1 MKVIRVKNHITVI
14 LDNGTMLTNSN
25 CTDELYNNV
34 MVNQNDEEQVQCL
47 LVPEFCKKKEEI
59 EIKTR
64 MLTDFTA
71 SKYLSVF
78 GNSVY
83 IKSVSEL
90 TVPEDLAVALFKA
103 EQDQDTELVQTYLNF
118 WTLCSLNPDSRARTN
133 LFWFLKRYGMT
144 ISKSGL
150 FVAYRNVQLKS
161 EGKQIKSY
169 LANFVSNQYS
179 RVKYKLKKSPKNYF
193 VGYQVDLTEDNLIV
207 HFDKAKFKQI
217 LGKLDELYANLS
229 DEQVAPV
236 YTDAHT
242 RTFTIKI
249 GEPVTID
256 RSKCDADSSV
266 TCSKGLHLGGKSW
279 LEEGYFGDTTL
290 LCLVNPSDVVAIPEI
305 DSYGKMR
312 VCAYYPVQIVNRD
325 EDGKIIDQVIDDGF
339 EDDFMH
345 HIAYSGDI
353 NNTDIV
359 NYTVDIP
366 EIPEISKKK
375 ILNRLVEI
383 SNSLNKKYVD

>member
-1 MKVIRVKNHITVI
+1 MKIIRIKNHITVI

-34 MVNQNDEEQVQCL
+34 MANQNDEEQVQCL

-59 EIKTR
+59 EVKTK

-133 LFWFLKRYGMT
+133 LFWFLKRYGMV

-161 EGKQIKSY
+161 EGSEISSKWAEFISTSY
-169 LANFVSNQYS
+169 SKI
-179 RVKYKLKKSPKNYF
+179 KYKFKKSPKNYF
-193 VGYQVDLTEDNLIV
+193 VGKDANGDKVCVLTESSLTKVKGNL
-207 HFDKAKFKQI
+207 Q
-217 LGKLDELYANLS
+217 ELYNKLNDQDLS
-229 DEQVAPV
+229 PV

-256 RSKCDADSSV
+256 RSKCDSV
-266 TCSKGLHLGGKSW
+266 QENTCSRGLHVAGRTWITKGS
-279 LEEGYFGDTTL
+279 FGNISL
-290 LCLVNPSDVVAIPEI
+290 MVLVNPADVVAVPP
-305 DSYGKMR
+305 DDNYGKMR
-312 VCAYYPVQIVNRD
+312 CCAYYPVQLIERD
-325 EDGKIIDQVIDDGF
+325 EDGEIIDQVIDDGF

-345 HIAYSGDI
+345 HIAYSGDV
-353 NNTDIV
+353 NNTDII

-383 SNSLNKKYVD
+383 SNSLKKKVC

>member
-1 MKVIRVKNHITVI
+1 MKVIRIKNHITVI

-25 CTDELYNNV
+25 CTDELYNDV
-34 MVNQNDEEQVQCL
+34 MANQNDEEQVQCL

-59 EIKTR
+59 EVKTK

-133 LFWFLKRYGMT
+133 LFWFLKRYGMV

-161 EGKQIKSY
+161 EGKQIKSD

-207 HFDKAKFKQI
+207 HFDKSKFKQV
-217 LGKLDELYANLS
+217 LGKLDELYTNLS
-229 DEQVAPV
+229 DEEVAPV

-256 RSKCDADSSV
+256 RSKCDSV
-266 TCSKGLHLGGKSW
+266 QENTCSRGLHVAGRTWITKGS
-279 LEEGYFGDTTL
+279 FGNISL
-290 LCLVNPSDVVAIPEI
+290 MVLVNPADVVAVPP
-305 DSYGKMR
+305 DDNYGKMR
-312 VCAYYPVQIVNRD
+312 CCAYYPVQLIERD
-325 EDGKIIDQVIDDGF
+325 EDGEIIDQVIDDGF

-383 SNSLNKKYVD
+383 SNSLKKKVC

>member
-1 MKVIRVKNHITVI
+1 MKVIRIKNHITVI

-34 MVNQNDEEQVQCL
+34 MANQNDEEQVQCL

-59 EIKTR
+59 EVKTK

-71 SKYLSVF
+71 SKYLSIF

-133 LFWFLKRYGMT
+133 LFWFLKRYGMV

-161 EGKQIKSY
+161 EGSEISSKWAEFISTSY
-169 LANFVSNQYS
+169 SKI
-179 RVKYKLKKSPKNYF
+179 KYKFKKSPKNYF
-193 VGYQVDLTEDNLIV
+193 VGKDANGDKVCVLTESSLTKVKGNL
-207 HFDKAKFKQI
+207 Q
-217 LGKLDELYANLS
+217 ELYNKLNDQDLS
-229 DEQVAPV
+229 PV

-256 RSKCDADSSV
+256 RSKCDSV
-266 TCSKGLHLGGKSW
+266 QENTCSRGLHVAGRTWITKGN
-279 LEEGYFGDTTL
+279 FGNISL
-290 LCLVNPSDVVAIPEI
+290 MVLVNPADVVAVPP
-305 DSYGKMR
+305 DDNYGKMR
-312 VCAYYPVQIVNRD
+312 CCTYYPVQLIERD
-325 EDGKIIDQVIDDGF
+325 EDGEIIDQVIDDGF

-345 HIAYSGDI
+345 HIAYSGDV
-353 NNTDIV
+353 NNTDII

-383 SNSLNKKYVD
+383 SNSLKKKVC

>member
-1 MKVIRVKNHITVI
+1 MKVIRIKNHITVI

-25 CTDELYNNV
+25 CTDELYNDV
-34 MVNQNDEEQVQCL
+34 MANQNDEEQVQCL

-59 EIKTR
+59 EVKTK

-133 LFWFLKRYGMT
+133 LFWFLKRYGMI

-161 EGKQIKSY
+161 EGSEISSKWAEFISTSY
-169 LANFVSNQYS
+169 SK
-179 RVKYKLKKSPKNYF
+179 VKYKFKKSPKNYT
-193 VGYQVDLTEDNLIV
+193 VGKDMNGDKVCVLNPGLSLSKVKGNL
-207 HFDKAKFKQI
+207 Q
-217 LGKLDELYANLS
+217 ELYNKLNDQDLS
-229 DEQVAPV
+229 PV
-236 YTDAHT
+236 YTDAYT

-256 RSKCDADSSV
+256 RSKCDSV
-266 TCSKGLHLGGKSW
+266 QENTCSRGLHVAGRTWITEGSFGKIS
-279 LEEGYFGDTTL
+279 LMV
-290 LCLVNPSDVVAIPEI
+290 LVNPADVVAVPP
-305 DSYGKMR
+305 DDNYGKMR
-312 VCAYYPVQIVNRD
+312 CCAYYPVQLIERD
-325 EDGKIIDQVIDDGF
+325 ENGEIIDQVIDDGF

-383 SNSLNKKYVD
+383 SNSLKKKVC

>member
-1 MKVIRVKNHITVI
+1 MKVIRIKNHITVI

-34 MVNQNDEEQVQCL
+34 MANQNDEEQVQCL

-59 EIKTR
+59 EVKTK

-133 LFWFLKRYGMT
+133 LFWFLKRYGMV

-161 EGKQIKSY
+161 EGSEISSKWAEFISTSY
-169 LANFVSNQYS
+169 SK
-179 RVKYKLKKSPKNYF
+179 VKYKFKKSPKNYTIGKDANGDK
-193 VGYQVDLTEDNLIV
+193 VCVLTESSLTKIKGNLQ
-207 HFDKAKFKQI
+207 D
-217 LGKLDELYANLS
+217 LYNKLNDQDLS
-229 DEQVAPV
+229 PV

-256 RSKCDADSSV
+256 RSKCDSV
-266 TCSKGLHLGGKSW
+266 QENTCSRGLHVAGRTWITKGS
-279 LEEGYFGDTTL
+279 FGNISL
-290 LCLVNPSDVVAIPEI
+290 MVLVNPADVVAVPP
-305 DSYGKMR
+305 DDNYGKMR
-312 VCAYYPVQIVNRD
+312 CCAYYPVQLIERD
-325 EDGKIIDQVIDDGF
+325 EYGEIIDQVIDDGF

-383 SNSLNKKYVD
+383 SNSLKKKVC

>member
-1 MKVIRVKNHITVI
+1 MKVIRIKNHITVI

-25 CTDELYNNV
+25 CTDELYNDV
-34 MVNQNDEEQVQCL
+34 MANQNDEEQVQCL

-59 EIKTR
+59 EVKTK

-133 LFWFLKRYGMT
+133 LFWFLKRYGMV

-161 EGKQIKSY
+161 EGSERSSKWAEFISTSY
-169 LANFVSNQYS
+169 SKI
-179 RVKYKLKKSPKNYF
+179 KYKFKKSPKNYF
-193 VGYQVDLTEDNLIV
+193 VGKDANGDKVCVLTESSLTKVKGNL
-207 HFDKAKFKQI
+207 Q
-217 LGKLDELYANLS
+217 ELYNKLNDQDLS
-229 DEQVAPV
+229 PV

-256 RSKCDADSSV
+256 RSKCDSV
-266 TCSKGLHLGGKSW
+266 QENTCSRGLHVAGRTWITKGS
-279 LEEGYFGDTTL
+279 FGNISL
-290 LCLVNPSDVVAIPEI
+290 MVLVNPADVVAVPP
-305 DSYGKMR
+305 DDNYGKMR
-312 VCAYYPVQIVNRD
+312 CCAYYPVQLIERD
-325 EDGKIIDQVIDDGF
+325 EDGEIIDQVIDDGF

-383 SNSLNKKYVD
+383 SNSLKKKVC

>member
-1 MKVIRVKNHITVI
+1 MKVIRIKNHITVI

-25 CTDELYNNV
+25 CTDELYNDV
-34 MVNQNDEEQVQCL
+34 MANQNDEEQVQCL

-59 EIKTR
+59 EVKTK

-161 EGKQIKSY
+161 EGKTIKTE
-169 LANFVSNQYS
+169 LANFISNQYS

-193 VGYQVDLTEDNLIV
+193 IGYQVDLTEDNLIV
-207 HFDKAKFKQI
+207 HTDKAKFKQI

-256 RSKCDADSSV
+256 RSKCDAV
-266 TCSKGLHLGGKSW
+266 QENTCSRGLHVAGRTWITKGS
-279 LEEGYFGDTTL
+279 FGNISL
-290 LCLVNPSDVVAIPEI
+290 MVLVNPADVVAVPP
-305 DSYGKMR
+305 DDNYGKMR
-312 VCAYYPVQIVNRD
+312 CCAYYPVQLIERD
-325 EDGKIIDQVIDDGF
+325 EDGEIIDQIIDDGF

-383 SNSLNKKYVD
+383 SNSLKKKVC

>member
-1 MKVIRVKNHITVI
+1 MKVIRIKNHITVI

-25 CTDELYNNV
+25 CTDELYNDV
-34 MVNQNDEEQVQCL
+34 MANQNDEEQVQCL

-59 EIKTR
+59 EVKTK

-161 EGKQIKSY
+161 EGSEISSKWAEFISTSY
-169 LANFVSNQYS
+169 SK
-179 RVKYKLKKSPKNYF
+179 VKYKFKKSPKNYT
-193 VGYQVDLTEDNLIV
+193 VGKDINGNKICVITENSLTKVKGNL
-207 HFDKAKFKQI
+207 Q
-217 LGKLDELYANLS
+217 ELYNKLN
-229 DEQVAPV
+229 DQELAPV

-256 RSKCDADSSV
+256 RSKCDSV
-266 TCSKGLHLGGKSW
+266 QENTCSRGLHVAGRTWITKGS
-279 LEEGYFGDTTL
+279 FGNISL
-290 LCLVNPSDVVAIPEI
+290 MVLVNPADVVAVPP
-305 DSYGKMR
+305 DDNYGKMR
-312 VCAYYPVQIVNRD
+312 CCAYYPVQLIERD
-325 EDGKIIDQVIDDGF
+325 EDGEIIDQVIDDGF

-383 SNSLNKKYVD
+383 SNSLKKKVC

>member
-1 MKVIRVKNHITVI
+1 MKVIRIKNHITVI

-25 CTDELYNNV
+25 CTDELYNDV
-34 MVNQNDEEQVQCL
+34 MANQNDEEQVQCL

-59 EIKTR
+59 EVKTK

-133 LFWFLKRYGMT
+133 LFWFLKRYGMV

-161 EGKQIKSY
+161 EGSEISSKWAEFISTSY
-169 LANFVSNQYS
+169 SKI
-179 RVKYKLKKSPKNYF
+179 KYKFKKSPKNYT
-193 VGYQVDLTEDNLIV
+193 VGKDANGDKVCVLTESSLTKVKGNL
-207 HFDKAKFKQI
+207 Q
-217 LGKLDELYANLS
+217 ELYNKLNDQDLS
-229 DEQVAPV
+229 PV

-249 GEPVTID
+249 GEPVTMN
-256 RSKCDADSSV
+256 RSKCNADSNV
-266 TCSKGLHLGGKSW
+266 TCSNGLHLGGKSW
-279 LEEGYFGDTTL
+279 LEQGYFGDTTL

-312 VCAYYPVQIVNRD
+312 VCAYYPVQIVDRD
-325 EDGKIIDQVIDDGF
+325 KDGKIIDQGINDGF

-353 NNTDIV
+353 NNTDII

-383 SNSLNKKYVD
+383 SNSLKKKVC

>member
-1 MKVIRVKNHITVI
+1 MKVIRIKNHITVI

-34 MVNQNDEEQVQCL
+34 MANQNDEEQVQCL

-59 EIKTR
+59 EVKTK

-133 LFWFLKRYGMT
+133 LFWFLKRYGMV

-161 EGKQIKSY
+161 EGSEISSKWAEFISTSY
-169 LANFVSNQYS
+169 SKI
-179 RVKYKLKKSPKNYF
+179 KYKFKKSPKNYF
-193 VGYQVDLTEDNLIV
+193 VGKDANGDKVCVLTESSLTKVKGNL
-207 HFDKAKFKQI
+207 Q
-217 LGKLDELYANLS
+217 ELYNKLNDQDLS
-229 DEQVAPV
+229 PV

-256 RSKCDADSSV
+256 RSKCDSV
-266 TCSKGLHLGGKSW
+266 QENTCSRGL
-279 LEEGYFGDTTL
+279 
-290 LCLVNPSDVVAIPEI
+290 
-305 DSYGKMR
+305 KM
-312 VCAYYPVQIVNRD
+312 CSPYI
-325 EDGKIIDQVIDDGF
+325 
-339 EDDFMH
+339 
-345 HIAYSGDI
+345 
-353 NNTDIV
+353 
-359 NYTVDIP
+359 
-366 EIPEISKKK
+366 
-375 ILNRLVEI
+375 
-383 SNSLNKKYVD
+383 

>member
-1 MKVIRVKNHITVI
+1 MKVIRIKNHITVI

-25 CTDELYNNV
+25 CTDELYNDV
-34 MVNQNDEEQVQCL
+34 MANQNDEEQVQCL

-59 EIKTR
+59 EVKTK

-71 SKYLSVF
+71 SKYLSIF

-133 LFWFLKRYGMT
+133 LFWFLKRYGMV

-161 EGKQIKSY
+161 EGSEISSKWAEFISTSY
-169 LANFVSNQYS
+169 SKI
-179 RVKYKLKKSPKNYF
+179 KYKFKKSPKNYF
-193 VGYQVDLTEDNLIV
+193 VGKDANGDKVCVLTESSLTKVKGNL
-207 HFDKAKFKQI
+207 Q
-217 LGKLDELYANLS
+217 ELYNKLNDQDLS
-229 DEQVAPV
+229 PV

-256 RSKCDADSSV
+256 RSKCDSV
-266 TCSKGLHLGGKSW
+266 QENTCSRGLHVAGRTWITKGN
-279 LEEGYFGDTTL
+279 FGNISL
-290 LCLVNPSDVVAIPEI
+290 MVLVNPADVVAVPP
-305 DSYGKMR
+305 DDNYGKMR
-312 VCAYYPVQIVNRD
+312 CCTYYPVQLIERD
-325 EDGKIIDQVIDDGF
+325 EDGEIIDQVIDDGF

-345 HIAYSGDI
+345 HIAYSGDV
-353 NNTDIV
+353 NNTDII

-383 SNSLNKKYVD
+383 SNSLKKKVC

>member
-1 MKVIRVKNHITVI
+1 MKVIRIKNHITVI

-25 CTDELYNNV
+25 CTDELYNDV
-34 MVNQNDEEQVQCL
+34 MANQNDEEQVQCL
-47 LVPEFCKKKEEI
+47 LVPEFCKKKEET
-59 EIKTR
+59 EVKTK

-133 LFWFLKRYGMT
+133 LFWFLKRYGMV

-161 EGKQIKSY
+161 EGSEISSKWAEFISTSY
-169 LANFVSNQYS
+169 SKI
-179 RVKYKLKKSPKNYF
+179 KYKFKKSPKNYF
-193 VGYQVDLTEDNLIV
+193 VGKDANGDKVCVLTESSLTKVKGNL
-207 HFDKAKFKQI
+207 Q
-217 LGKLDELYANLS
+217 ELYNKLNDQDLS
-229 DEQVAPV
+229 PV

-256 RSKCDADSSV
+256 RSKCDSV
-266 TCSKGLHLGGKSW
+266 QENTCSRGLHVAGRTWITKGS
-279 LEEGYFGDTTL
+279 FGNISL
-290 LCLVNPSDVVAIPEI
+290 MVLVNPADVVAVPP
-305 DSYGKMR
+305 DDNYGKMR
-312 VCAYYPVQIVNRD
+312 CCAYYPVQLIERD
-325 EDGKIIDQVIDDGF
+325 EDGEIIDQVIDDGF

-383 SNSLNKKYVD
+383 SNSLKKKVC

>member
-1 MKVIRVKNHITVI
+1 MKVIRIENHITVI
-14 LDNGTMLTNSN
+14 LEDGTMLTNSN
-25 CTDELYNNV
+25 CTDELYNDV
-34 MVNQNDEEQVQCL
+34 MANQKDEQKAQCL

-59 EIKTR
+59 EVKTK

-133 LFWFLKRYGMT
+133 LFWFLKRYGMV

-161 EGKQIKSY
+161 EGKQIKSD

-193 VGYQVDLTEDNLIV
+193 VGLISDELSISTDSTKLKTV
-207 HFDKAKFKQI
+207 T
-217 LGKLDELYANLS
+217 GKLDELYTNLS
-229 DEQVAPV
+229 DEEVAPV

-249 GEPVTID
+249 GEPVTIN
-256 RSKCDADSSV
+256 RSKCDAKQEN
-266 TCSKGLHLGGKSW
+266 TCSRGLHVAGRTWITKGS
-279 LEEGYFGDTTL
+279 FGNISL
-290 LCLVNPSDVVAIPEI
+290 MVLVNPADVVAVPP
-305 DSYGKMR
+305 DDNYGKMR
-312 VCAYYPVQIVNRD
+312 CCAYYPVQLIERD
-325 EDGKIIDQVIDDGF
+325 EDGEIIDQVIDDGF

-383 SNSLNKKYVD
+383 SNSLKKKVC

>member
-1 MKVIRVKNHITVI
+1 MKVIRIKNHITVI

-25 CTDELYNNV
+25 CTDELYNDV
-34 MVNQNDEEQVQCL
+34 MANQNDEEQVQCL

-59 EIKTR
+59 EVKTK

-161 EGKQIKSY
+161 EGSEISSKWAEFISTSY
-169 LANFVSNQYS
+169 SKI
-179 RVKYKLKKSPKNYF
+179 KYKFKKSPKNYTIGKD
-193 VGYQVDLTEDNLIV
+193 VNGDKVCVLTESSLTKVKGNL
-207 HFDKAKFKQI
+207 Q
-217 LGKLDELYANLS
+217 ELYNKLNDQELS
-229 DEQVAPV
+229 PV

-256 RSKCDADSSV
+256 RSKCDAV
-266 TCSKGLHLGGKSW
+266 QENTCSRGLHVAGRTWITKGS
-279 LEEGYFGDTTL
+279 FGNISL
-290 LCLVNPSDVVAIPEI
+290 MVLVNPADVVAVPP
-305 DSYGKMR
+305 DDNYGKMR
-312 VCAYYPVQIVNRD
+312 CCAYYPVQLIERD
-325 EDGKIIDQVIDDGF
+325 EDGEIIDQVIDDGF

-383 SNSLNKKYVD
+383 SNSLKKKVC